1 MELAIAVHLNRQP
14 SQRIR
19 AISFDEL
26 PLKHLQGPQE
36 SLVIL

>member
-1 MELAIAVHLNRQP
+1 MELAIAVHLNRQ
-14 SQRIR
+14 SSERIG

-26 PLKHLQGPQE
+26 PLKNLHGPQE